1 MCDETKYIHRKT
13 DLLDGCVWLIIT
25 AAKGSDKVLWWD
37 IVAVVVVVI
46 VAVTVAVM
54 VVVMV
59 VVVAVMVVVVTVVVV
74 IVAFVAVV
82 TLWTDWE
89 LLTEWGWLATEWR
102 RLAVPALLAL
112 VVAIPVV
119 QAPVPATAANHT
131 PLTIAQL
138 SFVLRASCAGYDRY
152 GTDSVPIVLLKTA
165 KRIYLLCFA
174 MSYWQVWHTKPILII
189 LFN

>member
-1 MCDETKYIHRKT
+1 MRNKKKHNKRIAETLKDSENRDSDRLNKYDETKYIHRKT

-37 IVAVVVVVI
+37 IVVVVI
-46 VAVTVAVM
+46 DAMTVVVM

-59 VVVAVMVVVVTVVVV
+59 VVVAVMVVVVTVVI

-82 TLWTDWE
+82 TWTDWE

-138 SFVLRASCAGYDRY
+138 SLSCVHLVDT
-152 GTDSVPIVLLKTA
+152 TDMARIV
-165 KRIYLLCFA
+165 Y
-174 MSYWQVWHTKPILII
+174 
-189 LFN
+189 